1 VQGTLFASFRSFF
14 SAQGYTL
21 WVLSPDAGAVAG
33 MGEMLGP
40 GSAEL
45 GVFCENGSV
54 PGVAAALLERAWL
67 WSEFFG
73 Y

>member
-1 VQGTLFASFRSFF
+1 MGFPFRKCRACFLPVSDSP

-33 MGEMLGP
+33 TGGMLGP

-54 PGVAAALLERAWL
+54 PGVAAALLEGAL
-67 WSEFFG
+67 L
-73 Y
+73 